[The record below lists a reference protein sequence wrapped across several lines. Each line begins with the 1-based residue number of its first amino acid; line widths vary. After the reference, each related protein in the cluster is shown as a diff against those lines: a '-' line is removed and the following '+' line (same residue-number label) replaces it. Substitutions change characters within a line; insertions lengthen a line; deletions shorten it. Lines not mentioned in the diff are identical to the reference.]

1 MLINRKSGWLVCA
14 VIFIGAIVWLNE
26 QDTPENHMSG
36 ELKSMKTMALMKKYD
51 PQSWQK
57 IYDELLLIEK
67 NNKDPHKVA
76 ALLIPVTENFVL
88 ARLPF
93 SADKDVIAYGKSSVE
108 RLTIIAKNSK
118 EDCLR
123 AIDPS
128 IDGPVNGATLLKIF
142 PWEMRERFDKAS
154 SDMII
159 SSYSPDK
166 HQVSESETQQA
177 TNDIGAIIKNLRERF
192 GSDFDYWQESTTD
205 LSKSSVVCDIEL
217 AFWQQVL
224 STPAPRAAAIIRK
237 LNMKAE

>member
-26 QDTPENHMSG
+26 QDTPENHVSG

-123 AIDPS
+123 AIDPLLT
-128 IDGPVNGATLLKIF
+128 GPLTALPYL
-142 PWEMRERFDKAS
+142 
-154 SDMII
+154 
-159 SSYSPDK
+159 
-166 HQVSESETQQA
+166 
-177 TNDIGAIIKNLRERF
+177 
-192 GSDFDYWQESTTD
+192 
-205 LSKSSVVCDIEL
+205 KSSPGKCVNALIKR
-217 AFWQQVL
+217 VL
-224 STPAPRAAAIIRK
+224 I
-237 LNMKAE
+237 